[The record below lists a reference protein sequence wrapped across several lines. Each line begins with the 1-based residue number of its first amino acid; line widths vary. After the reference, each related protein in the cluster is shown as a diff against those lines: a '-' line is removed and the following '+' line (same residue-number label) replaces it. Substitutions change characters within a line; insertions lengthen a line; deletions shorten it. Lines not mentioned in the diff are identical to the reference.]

1 MSYLV
6 TIGLEVHVQVRTQ
19 TKMFCRCPNRY
30 GGDPNTYVCPVCLGY
45 PGVLPVPNEEAIRKT
60 RIAGMMIDCDIALY
74 SKFDRKSYFYPDMPK
89 NYQTSQFDLPF
100 CGEGKVHIEGKA
112 LVDEVETRDIR
123 VERIHL
129 EEDVGKSTHFAKHS
143 GIDYNRAGV
152 PLMEIVS
159 FPDMTSA
166 DEAYAY
172 LSVLKQ
178 TMQYGGISDCDQE
191 KGQMR
196 CDVNISLR
204 PEGQE
209 ELNPKTELK
218 NLNSLKAVHRAIEH
232 EIDALTAELE
242 RGHVRK
248 QATWGWNDDRGES
261 YFMRSKEDSHDYR
274 YFPCPDLMPFE
285 MTEEELAALRAEVPE
300 TPRARRERF
309 ESTFGLPAYDCGV
322 LTGEKACGDYF
333 EAAVEAG
340 TPAKK
345 AANWIMNELL
355 REVPQRG
362 ISFAE
367 CPLTPTY
374 LAELVGLIDEGKIS
388 GRVAKDVLPLVLES
402 GDSPLAVAEANDWIT
417 DNSAIDEFVQQA
429 IEANPGPVAEYKA
442 GKENALNFLV
452 GQVMKASRGNANP
465 GSAREALIAALS
477 Q

>member
-1 MSYLV
+1 
-6 TIGLEVHVQVRTQ
+6 
-19 TKMFCRCPNRY
+19 
-30 GGDPNTYVCPVCLGY
+30 
-45 PGVLPVPNEEAIRKT
+45 VLPVPNEEAIRKT

-100 CGEGKVHIEGKA
+100 CGEGRVHIEGKA
-112 LVDEVETRDIR
+112 LVDEVASRDIR

-159 FPDMTSA
+159 FPDMTTA

-172 LSVLKQ
+172 LTALKQ

-204 PEGQE
+204 PEGQN
-209 ELNPKTELK
+209 ELNPKTEIK
-218 NLNSLKAVHRAIEH
+218 NLNSIKAVYRSIEF
-232 EIDALTAELE
+232 EIDRQSDLLD
-242 RGHVRK
+242 RGEK
-248 QATWGWNDDRGES
+248 LIQATRGWNDDRGET
-261 YFMRSKEDSHDYR
+261 YLMRVKEDAHDYR
-274 YFPCPDLMPFE
+274 YFPCPDLMPLE
-285 MTEEELAALRAEVPE
+285 ITEAALEALRSDVPE
-300 TPRARRERF
+300 TPKARRERL
-309 ESTFGLPAYDCGV
+309 ESAFGLPAYDCGV
-322 LTGEKACGDYF
+322 LTAEKACGDYF

-362 ISFAE
+362 MSFSE

-374 LAELVGLIDEGKIS
+374 LAELVRLIDQGKIS

-402 GDSPLAVAEANDWIT
+402 GDSPLSVAEANDWIT

-429 IEANPGPVAEYKA
+429 IEANPGPVAEYKG

-452 GQVMKASRGNANP
+452 GQVMRFSKGKANP
-465 GSAREALIAALS
+465 ATAREALIAALK
-477 Q
+477 